1 MCGAPAM
8 ARGRGGGLRLSK
20 IEGRVHG
27 VGGRRSGMF
36 RLSLDTAFGLVN
48 VSVKDRAASQ
58 AQMPHIKRNDVLVID
73 GALRFADG
81 GAYVCVYDP
90 KFVKLLSADG
100 ACSSEVASA
109 YNQRFR
115 LGVEAWRRPDGD
127 LVLEGSHESGVTAK
141 VVVRAGGSA
150 DAAET
155 HLRCGS
161 EFIVTRGDVL
171 RAGKKMVIST
181 DRYVRF
187 VGGE

>member
-1 MCGAPAM
+1 MY
-8 ARGRGGGLRLSK
+8 
-20 IEGRVHG
+20 
-27 VGGRRSGMF
+27 
-36 RLSLDTAFGLVN
+36 RLSLDTAFGIVN
-48 VSVKDRAASQ
+48 VTLKDRAASQ
-58 AQMPHIKRNDVLVID
+58 ANMPHIKRNDKIMVD

-90 KFVKLLSADG
+90 KFVKVLSSG
-100 ACSSEVASA
+100 SA
-109 YNQRFR
+109 GSQESVSVYNQRFR
-115 LGVEAWRRPDGD
+115 LGTEAWRRPDGD
-127 LVLEGSHESGVTAK
+127 LVLEGSHESGVDAK

-150 DAAET
+150 DAVET

-171 RAGKKMVIST
+171 CASKKIVIST